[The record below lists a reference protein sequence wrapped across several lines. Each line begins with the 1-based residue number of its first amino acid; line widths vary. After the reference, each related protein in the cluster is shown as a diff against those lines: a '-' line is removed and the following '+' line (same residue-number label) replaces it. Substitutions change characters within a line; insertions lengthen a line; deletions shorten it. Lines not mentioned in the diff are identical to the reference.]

1 MSKKDRE
8 AVVKA
13 VASHIIKAI
22 DENDWKGIKDKI
34 NPCRTCPARDG
45 PHLIGDD
52 IGTFC
57 IACPLRP
64 VLIALA
70 DLELRR
76 RRRKELEE
84 QPEQRP

>member
-1 MSKKDRE
+1 MTSKKRD
-8 AVVKA
+8 ATAKA
-13 VASHIIKAI
+13 VASHIAAAI
-22 DENDWKGIKDKI
+22 DRTDWGEIKRQI
-34 NPCRTCPARDG
+34 NPCSTCPARDG

-57 IACPLRP
+57 SACPLRP
-64 VLIALA
+64 VLFALA